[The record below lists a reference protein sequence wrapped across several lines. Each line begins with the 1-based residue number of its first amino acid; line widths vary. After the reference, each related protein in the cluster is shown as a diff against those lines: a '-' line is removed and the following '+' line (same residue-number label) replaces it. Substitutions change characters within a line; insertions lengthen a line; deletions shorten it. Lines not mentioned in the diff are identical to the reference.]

1 MPLKINIINNSF
13 INQWAWLMMKIVS
26 WNVNGLKAVVKNRQT
41 SLKGFLDH
49 FDADIV
55 CIQET
60 KATSKLVHLQVVII
74 NNVFAII
81 NGFCMC

>member
-1 MPLKINIINNSF
+1 MQALIRKVLGRRAAKNKLIDSF

-60 KATSKLVHLQVVII
+60 KATSKLVRLQVVQYYK
-74 NNVFAII
+74 
-81 NGFCMC
+81 

>member
-1 MPLKINIINNSF
+1 MPLKINNLLII
-13 INQWAWLMMKIVS
+13 IIIQWAWLMMKIVS

-41 SLKGFLDH
+41 SLKRFLDH

-60 KATSKLVHLQVVII
+60 KATSKLVHLQIVI
-74 NNVFAII
+74 NVLCIPLTRV
-81 NGFCMC
+81 NDCH